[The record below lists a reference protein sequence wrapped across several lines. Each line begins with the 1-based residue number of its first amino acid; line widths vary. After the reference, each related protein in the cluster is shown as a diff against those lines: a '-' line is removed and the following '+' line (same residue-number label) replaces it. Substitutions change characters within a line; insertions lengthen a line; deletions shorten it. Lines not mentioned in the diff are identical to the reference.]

1 MVRGSTQLEMKA
13 RTSDKR
19 RDQGETPKLA
29 LWLLGAPRF
38 SGLGAELASALMERP
53 KALALLTYL
62 AVALPRG
69 LHRRD
74 ELIAIFW
81 PDSDPVHARN
91 SLRQSLHQLRS
102 LLPPET
108 LHVRGSDEVELVGI
122 RVDVETF
129 EDHLEHGR
137 EGEALALYHGE
148 LLNGFRLSNDSDF
161 DSWLEAERDRLHRRA
176 VRGAIVH
183 AKVRE
188 IDGDREGSAEWAMF
202 ALDRAPFDDDL
213 LREVIQLFVRLEK
226 KSEAARIY
234 ANAVKRFDTELG
246 APLSIETAHLG
257 ASIAG
262 SRLASAGINGTKP
275 DGSPAQP
282 NVSQSETPSGL
293 RKPRAVT
300 PQARQLFLQ
309 GRQFAS
315 ERSPLTI
322 MKAIERYENAIRLS
336 PDYAEAHSALSSA
349 FCQAP
354 VYVAYP
360 GIDAWPRVRA
370 HATRAIRLDPRL
382 GEAHATLAHATLCY
396 DYDWTLAERLYR
408 EALILDPVSLVSR
421 QLYSLYYLTSVGR
434 TDDALEIADR
444 ARDEMPDVS
453 GITVLYAML
462 CVFGRRFE
470 RGLRE
475 IDFALEG
482 MPMFVQAHWVRG
494 MAQEGLGDFAGAIET
509 FERGVEMT
517 RGSSLLL
524 SQLGR
529 ACAGGGDRDRARQVL
544 SELDQRGENGGPA
557 SYFTAE
563 ILAALGE
570 KEAALDRLY
579 AAYRQ
584 RNPFMVFAGVLYG
597 LDPLRGHRR
606 FKDLLMRL
614 GLPAYERS
622 RRAEVRP
629 GQSKA
634 PVIA

>member
-1 MVRGSTQLEMKA
+1 ML
-13 RTSDKR
+13 
-19 RDQGETPKLA
+19 
-29 LWLLGAPRF
+29 
-38 SGLGAELASALMERP
+38 ERP
-53 KALALLTYL
+53 KALALLTYI
-62 AVALPRG
+62 AIALPRG

-91 SLRQSLHQLRS
+91 SLRQSIHQLRS
-102 LLPPET
+102 LLPPEA
-108 LHVRGSDEVELVGI
+108 LHVRGSDEVELIGI
-122 RVDVETF
+122 EVDVVTF
-129 EDHLEHGR
+129 EDLLEHGR
-137 EGEALALYHGE
+137 EGEALSLYRGE
-148 LLNGFRLSNDSDF
+148 LLNGFRLSYDSEF
-161 DSWLEAERDRLHRRA
+161 DSWLEAERDRLRRRA
-176 VRGAIVH
+176 VRGAIVQ
-183 AKVRE
+183 AKVGE

-213 LREVIQLFVRLEK
+213 LREVIQIFVRLEK

-234 ANAVKRFDTELG
+234 ADAVKRFETELG
-246 APLSIETAHLG
+246 LALSIETVHVG
-257 ASIAG
+257 AAISRSGPASPRIIG
-262 SRLASAGINGTKP
+262 SEPKDTPPRS
-275 DGSPAQP
+275 

-293 RKPRAVT
+293 RKARVVT
-300 PQARQLFLQ
+300 PEARQLFLQ
-309 GRQFAS
+309 GRQFAA
-315 ERSPLTI
+315 ERSPVTI
-322 MKAIERYENAIRLS
+322 MKAIESYENAIRLS

-421 QLYSLYYLTSVGR
+421 TLYSLYYLTSVGR
-434 TDDALEIADR
+434 TDDALDIADR
-444 ARDEMPDVS
+444 ARDEMPDVPG
-453 GITVLYAML
+453 GITVLYAMI
-462 CVFGRRFE
+462 CVFGRSFE

-482 MPMFVQAHWVRG
+482 TPMFVQAHWVRG

-517 RGSSLLL
+517 KGSSLLL

-529 ACAGGGDRDRARQVL
+529 ACASYGDLDRARQVL
-544 SELDQRGENGGPA
+544 SELDQRRENGGPA
-557 SYFTAE
+557 GYYTAE

-570 KEAALDRLY
+570 TEAALDRLY

-584 RNPFMVFAGVLYG
+584 RNPFMVFAGVMYG
-597 LDPLRGHRR
+597 LDPLRGTRR

-622 RRAEVRP
+622 RREAKQPESP
-629 GQSKA
+629 SW
-634 PVIA
+634 